1 MVLIALKRE
10 KVLRLPLRSYRLYN
24 RISQFRF
31 DTFVDVSIGTTIR
44 NSVHRAVS
52 IELVRY
58 KRASVNYVYIDR
70 PVHLFIDIDSH
81 EEVYLSS
88 PNASFRY
95 WSSCGQLSS
104 SCTNAI
110 SMGGSCGLI
119 RLVRLGLSGSAFVP
133 LSLIPK

>member
-1 MVLIALKRE
+1 M
-10 KVLRLPLRSYRLYN
+10 
-24 RISQFRF
+24 
-31 DTFVDVSIGTTIR
+31 DVSIGTNIR

-70 PVHLFIDIDSH
+70 PVHLSIDIDSH